1 MNRSLPEGMS
11 REEQRQRWMSALAQA
26 PIDVL
31 EFVWREMEETVSYRF
46 LESPAESTV
55 TVRVRGVGAGW
66 GFALGQMR
74 VSRCS
79 VQLPQGTIGHGYVA
93 GRDLRHAELAAVFD
107 ALLQD
112 PSRRPLLETRLI
124 APMLRAGGSAVT
136 GEDTAETATRAQ
148 LFTVTCGDPERSS
161 RPPG

>member
-1 MNRSLPEGMS
+1 MS

-31 EFVWREMEETVSYRF
+31 EFVWHEIEGTVSYRF
-46 LESPAESTV
+46 IEKPAVSTV

-66 GFALGQMR
+66 GLALGEMR

-112 PSRRPLLETRLI
+112 PSRRPFLETRLI
-124 APMLRAGGSAVT
+124 GPMLRAAGSSVT
-136 GEDTAETATRAQ
+136 AGAAPESAARAQ
-148 LFTVTCGDPERSS
+148 LFTVTCGEPERPSGS
-161 RPPG
+161 RG

>member
-1 MNRSLPEGMS
+1 MNRSLTEGMS

-31 EFVWREMEETVSYRF
+31 EFVWREMEGTVSYRF
-46 LESPAESTV
+46 LEEPAVSTV

-66 GFALGQMR
+66 GLSLGEMR

-112 PSRRPLLETRLI
+112 PLRRPVLETRLI
-124 APMLRAGGSAVT
+124 APMLRAAGSSVA
-136 GEDTAETATRAQ
+136 GSDTSAAATRAQ
-148 LFTVTCGDPERSS
+148 LFTVTCGEPERPSS
-161 RPPG
+161 SPG

>member
-1 MNRSLPEGMS
+1 MKNSLMEGMS
-11 REEQRQRWMSALAQA
+11 KEEQRQRWMSALAQA

-31 EFVWREMEETVSYRF
+31 EFVWREMEGTISYRF
-46 LESPAESTV
+46 VEKPAVSTV

-66 GFALGQMR
+66 GLALGEMR

-112 PSRRPLLETRLI
+112 PSRRPVLETRLI
-124 APMLRAGGSAVT
+124 APMLRAAGSSVAGGDPWEA
-136 GEDTAETATRAQ
+136 ATRAQ
-148 LFTVTCGDPERSS
+148 PFTVTCGEPERPSS
-161 RPPG
+161 SPG